1 MSIPDNIKGAIFDLD
16 GTLMDSMWFWS
27 ELDGIYLRS
36 KGIMTIPEDY
46 LLEIAHLGSYE
57 TAVYTKRRFG
67 IPETPEE
74 MMKEWHSMSIDFY
87 THKVKLKE
95 GALDYLK
102 LLRGRGIKLAV
113 ATANDEDLYIPA
125 LKLTGIEG
133 FFDAVVNVS
142 EVERKKGFP
151 DIYLLACERMG
162 VRAEESVVFEDIL
175 LGIKGAKAGGFKT
188 VGVYDETSERDA
200 EEIEKEADM
209 FIHSFNELL

>member
-1 MSIPDNIKGAIFDLD
+1 MSFLDSIKGAIFDLD
-16 GTLMDSMWFWS
+16 GTLMDSMGFWS

-36 KGIMTIPEDY
+36 KGIDTIPEDY

-57 TAVYTKRRFG
+57 TAIYTKKRFS

-87 THKVKLKE
+87 ANKVALKE
-95 GALDYLK
+95 GALNYLK
-102 LLRGRGIKLAV
+102 LLKSRGVKLGV

-125 LKLTGIEG
+125 LKLTGIDNL
-133 FFDAVVNVS
+133 FDAVVNVS

-162 VRAEESVVFEDIL
+162 VKAEESVVFEDIL
-175 LGIKGAKAGGFKT
+175 LGIKGARAGGFKT
-188 VGVYDETSERDA
+188 VGVFDETSERDVP
-200 EEIEKEADM
+200 EIKRIADKFIVSFKELM
-209 FIHSFNELL
+209 